1 MVRREEVGKYSPDEW
16 REASGEQEREYF
28 LQRNRFCGFCG
39 APTERFQRI
48 GVRCKGC
55 GKEIFPGL
63 SPAIVV
69 LVTRGSG
76 SDEEAL
82 LVHAANFKRPMYALV
97 AGFVEPG
104 ETLEQ
109 CVEREVKEE
118 TTLEIRDVRYIGSQS
133 WPFPSQLMTGFR
145 ARYARGEISFA
156 DGELTSGGWYRRD
169 SLPELPLPGSL
180 SRAIIDAWVE
190 EGTGLAEDSVNNI

>member
-39 APTERFQRI
+39 APTERSQRI

-145 ARYARGEISFA
+145 ACYARGEISFA

-190 EGTGLAEDSVNNI
+190 EGTGLDEDSVNNI

>member
-28 LQRNRFCGFCG
+28 LQRNRYCGFCG

-145 ARYARGEISFA
+145 ARYAGGEISFA

-169 SLPELPLPGSL
+169 SLPELPMSGSL

-190 EGTGLAEDSVNNI
+190 EGAGLDEDLVNNI

>member
-1 MVRREEVGKYSPDEW
+1 MSGKLQEMVRREEVGKYSPDEW

-28 LQRNRFCGFCG
+28 LQRNRYCGFCG

-118 TTLEIRDVRYIGSQS
+118 TTLEIKDIRYIGSQS

-145 ARYARGEISFA
+145 AR
-156 DGELTSGGWYRRD
+156 
-169 SLPELPLPGSL
+169 
-180 SRAIIDAWVE
+180 
-190 EGTGLAEDSVNNI
+190 